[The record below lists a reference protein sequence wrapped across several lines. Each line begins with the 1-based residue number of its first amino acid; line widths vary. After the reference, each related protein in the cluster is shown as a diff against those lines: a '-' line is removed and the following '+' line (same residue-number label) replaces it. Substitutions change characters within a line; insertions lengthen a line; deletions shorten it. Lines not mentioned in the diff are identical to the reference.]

1 MTATA
6 TNSIAPVKKERPAIV
21 RITPLYLARPD
32 AAAFLAISESTLDNL
47 VARGDLPKPRKLSAG
62 RTAWLVDDLEHWGR
76 ERPESD
82 LLPPKNS
89 GYGRAGAPA

>member
-1 MTATA
+1 MTAA
-6 TNSIAPVKKERPAIV
+6 VHNLERPKKPASAPIV
-21 RITPLYLARPD
+21 HIRPLYLARPD

-62 RTAWLVDDLEHWGR
+62 RTAWLVEDLENWGR